1 MSNYQVW
8 QSLNLSKF
16 HNRDNKH
23 VIRFTVTLL
32 TILLSC
38 SSISATSPTSKAKA
52 PLASELN
59 TISKFDPNLLR
70 TLALSIPLNK
80 NGAIGRNKQG
90 YISVAFQRHSSE
102 LIAYGILTR
111 DVQLIETGVKI
122 LEYAFA
128 HQKPDG
134 SFLDNSPKQST
145 GSRASAVAF
154 FYNDLGHSLL
164 LLKDSN
170 WFQRSK
176 ETANLRVRL
185 NKLLAPADA
194 SLTWLMGQQ
203 KALRHYDRNTTN
215 RQFFDVVACYFA
227 GKALNRK
234 DAIKMGEDLAQAALQ
249 QQTEQGFFL
258 EEGGYDSSYQ
268 AVSLRLALLLYTH
281 LEPDAVSLQQDL
293 WMAIEKGI
301 HWQLDHI
308 LPTGE
313 VSTAGNTRVYSG
325 GEKYYGREKK
335 VDFKE
340 VILALNFYSQ
350 LSGDRL
356 AQIAADRVLTFY
368 GKRPRHH

>member
-1 MSNYQVW
+1 MSKYQVW
-8 QSLNLSKF
+8 QSLDSSKF
-16 HNRDNKH
+16 YTRSNKH
-23 VIRFTVTLL
+23 VLRLMVTLL
-32 TILLSC
+32 TTLLTY
-38 SSISATSPTSKAKA
+38 SSISATSPISEAKA
-52 PLASELN
+52 PLTSELN

-70 TLALSIPLNK
+70 TLALSIPLDK
-80 NGAIGRNKQG
+80 NGAVGRNKKG

-102 LIAYGILTR
+102 LIAYGILTKN
-111 DVQLIETGVKI
+111 VKLIETGVKI

-134 SFLDNSPKQST
+134 SFIDNSPKQST

-164 LLKDSN
+164 LLKDSS
-170 WFQRSK
+170 WFQKSK

-185 NKLLAPADA
+185 NKLLAPANT

-203 KALRHYDRNTTN
+203 KALKHYDRNTTN
-215 RQFFDVVACYFA
+215 RKFFDVVACYLA

-234 DAIKMGEDLAQAALQ
+234 DAIKMGENLAQAVLQ

-258 EEGGYDSSYQ
+258 EEGGYDTSYQ

-281 LEPDAVSLQQDL
+281 LEPDTVSLQQDL

-313 VSTAGNTRVYSG
+313 ISTAGNTRVYPG
-325 GEKYYGREKK
+325 GEKYFGREKK
-335 VDFKE
+335 VDYKE

-356 AQIAADRVLTFY
+356 TQSAADRVLTFY
-368 GKRPRHH
+368 GEKLRRH